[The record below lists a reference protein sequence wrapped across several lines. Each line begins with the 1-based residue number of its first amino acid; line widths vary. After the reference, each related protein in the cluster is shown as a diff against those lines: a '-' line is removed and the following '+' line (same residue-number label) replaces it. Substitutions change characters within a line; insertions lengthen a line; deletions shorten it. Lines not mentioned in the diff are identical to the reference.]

1 MNKYLLYFIVIL
13 SSISC
18 SVHAAN
24 TIQILTAKAGD
35 TAELS
40 QYLQKNINDDVII
53 SINHQI
59 DLKADLIIVLNESV
73 IEKLPSER
81 PPTLFVLPQPL
92 AIELQKK
99 DSALYWTPSLAM
111 QLALI
116 KAILPAT
123 NRVGML
129 VSANNE
135 DQSWLRTFKQ
145 YAVEKGIEVF
155 IQTLDKSRIGRQ
167 VSDLAVSTDVL
178 LAQPDSSI
186 YNRETIR
193 FILLAAYRQNKALIG
208 PSLAF
213 VNAGSLAT
221 LYAPSSTINQEILQ
235 RVQYFL
241 KQKKLPYAGRIKNM
255 EFSINPQVAK
265 SLGLKIPSTE
275 ELQTKVRFEELPIW
289 P

>member
-53 SINHQI
+53 SINHQV

-241 KQKKLPYAGRIKNM
+241 KQKKLPLMQGVSKTW
-255 EFSINPQVAK
+255 
-265 SLGLKIPSTE
+265 SLALIHKW
-275 ELQTKVRFEELPIW
+275 QNHW
-289 P
+289 A

>member
-53 SINHQI
+53 SINHQV

>member
-275 ELQTKVRFEELPIW
+275 ELQTKMRFEELPIW

>member
-53 SINHQI
+53 SINHQV

-241 KQKKLPYAGRIKNM
+241 KQKKLPLAGRIKNM